1 MAKIGRNDPCPCGSG
16 LKYKKCCLG
25 KDASQ
30 ILAVAEKNK
39 EASLKEKIIDLQ
51 EKAIARQA
59 SFYTLGAFILFTT
72 VTGDGWVL
80 EITEMDA
87 VQVASNGKKLD
98 IAIEE
103 NAETIE
109 INWTYHFVL
118 EGKIFIAK
126 SYANNEIT
134 NWEGYPTHS
143 IASAIKKI
151 KKMFSPELL
160 RSIYHDENV
169 PEIKHNI

>member
-1 MAKIGRNDPCPCGSG
+1 MARIGRNDPCPCGSG

-25 KDASQ
+25 KAGSQ
-30 ILAVAEKNK
+30 ILAAAEKNK
-39 EASLKEKIIDLQ
+39 EASLREKIVNLQ
-51 EKAIARQA
+51 EKAVAGQA

-72 VTGDGWVL
+72 ATGDGWVL

-87 VQVASNGKKLD
+87 VQVASNGEKLD
-98 IAIEE
+98 VIIEE
-103 NAETIE
+103 SPETIE

-118 EGKIFIAK
+118 KDKKFVAR

-134 NWEGYPTHS
+134 SWESYPTHS

-151 KKMFSPELL
+151 RKTFSPEQLK
-160 RSIYHDENV
+160 SIYHDENDPGV
-169 PEIKHNI
+169 DHDR